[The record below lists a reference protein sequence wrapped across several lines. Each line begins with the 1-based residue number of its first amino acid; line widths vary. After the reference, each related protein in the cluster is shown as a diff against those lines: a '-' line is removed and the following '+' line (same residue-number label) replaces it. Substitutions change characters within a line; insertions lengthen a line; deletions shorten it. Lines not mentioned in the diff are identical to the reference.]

1 MACFYLSMISIRKN
15 MNFSYWEREIWLKNI
30 DFAIIGGGIVGL
42 SSAYHIQM
50 LHPKARVVVF
60 ERDFVSAGAST
71 RNAGFACFGSPSEIL
86 SDLRQ
91 QSHDEVLLTL
101 TRRWEGLALLRTYI
115 DENEMDFYQ
124 ADGFELFT
132 ADDKISFELVR
143 DQMEMLN
150 QEAEHRIGFRPY
162 SIAENVW
169 GFKGVDAVIRIKG
182 EGILHPGKMIQAW
195 QKKCAQMG
203 IEFRYGL
210 NIESVIPEERTLVI
224 RGINIQVKNMVICTN
239 GFARQLMPEL
249 DVIPARNQVLV
260 TQEIL
265 EEPWNQSFHL
275 REGYVYFRSIGRR
288 VLIGGGRDKF
298 FDSESTDVIA
308 ENKENVFYLK
318 NTLEQLLD
326 KKNIEI
332 DSQWSGI
339 MGMGKSKGPII
350 EKIDDGIF
358 VAVRMGGMGVAIGT
372 WVGKTV
378 GDLTE

>member
-1 MACFYLSMISIRKN
+1 
-15 MNFSYWEREIWLKNI
+15 MNFSYWEHEIWLKNI

-115 DENEMDFYQ
+115 DEKEMDFYQ

-132 ADDKISFELVR
+132 ADDQISFELVR

-162 SIAENVW
+162 SMAENVW

-308 ENKENVFYLK
+308 ENKENLFYLK